1 MQTVNMHDA
10 KTHFSK
16 LVDAAA
22 SGEEII
28 IAKAGVPTA
37 KLVPLTVKK
46 PKLKFGTLKGKMTIP
61 DNFDELFSD
70 EIIDLFEGD

>member
-22 SGEEII
+22 NGEEII

-37 KLVPLTVKK
+37 KLVPFVPVK

-61 DNFDELFSD
+61 DEFDEPLPE
-70 EIIDLFEGD
+70 EILKLFEGE

>member
-22 SGEEII
+22 GGEEII

-37 KLVPLTVKK
+37 KLVPLSPVK
-46 PKLKFGTLKGKMTIP
+46 PRLKFGTLKGKMSIP
-61 DNFDELFSD
+61 DDFDEPLSE
-70 EIIDLFEGD
+70 EISKLFEGE

>member
-1 MQTVNMHDA
+1 MQMVNMHEA

-22 SGEEII
+22 NGEEII

-37 KLVPLTVKK
+37 KLVGLNPVK
-46 PKLKFGTLKGKMTIP
+46 PRLKFGTLKGKMTIP
-61 DNFDELFSD
+61 DDFDEPLP
-70 EIIDLFEGD
+70 EILKLFEGE